1 MIRSILPVLAFTLAA
16 APATAFD
23 MDAMTDTE
31 RQAFQDEVRS
41 YLLENPQV
49 LVEALTI
56 YQEQNSDAALISANY
71 DDLVGDD
78 HSWVGGNPEGDITI
92 VEFLDY
98 RCGFC
103 RRAFPEVE
111 ELVSTDGNIRII
123 VKELPVLGPQ
133 SELASRFAIA
143 TLQTEGADAY
153 KAIHDALMTFRGQIS
168 EQSLARLSDQN
179 GFDTAAIRTAME
191 SPEVEEVINEN
202 RTLAQA
208 LRVNG
213 TPTFVIGGQM
223 LRGFLPLEGMSQIV
237 AEERG

>member
-1 MIRSILPVLAFTLAA
+1 MIRSLLPALAFFVAA
-16 APATAFD
+16 APALAFD
-23 MDAMTDTE
+23 IDAMTDAE

-41 YLLENPQV
+41 YLLANPQV

-56 YQEQNSDAALISANY
+56 YQEQNSDGALINANY
-71 DDLVGDD
+71 DALVGDD

-111 ELVSTDGNIRII
+111 QLVSTDGNIRII

-143 TLQTEGADAY
+143 TLQTEGPDAY
-153 KAIHDALMTFRGQIS
+153 KTVHDTLMTFRGQIS
-168 EQSLARLSDQN
+168 ERALARVADDN
-179 GFDTAAIRTAME
+179 GFDVDTIIAAMD
-191 SPEVEEVINEN
+191 SPEVAQVIDEN
-202 RTLAQA
+202 RSLAQA

-223 LRGFLPLEGMSQIV
+223 LRGFLPLEGMTEIV
-237 AEERG
+237 AQERG

>member
-1 MIRSILPVLAFTLAA
+1 MIRSILPALAFTLAA
-16 APATAFD
+16 APAVAFD
-23 MDAMTDTE
+23 IDAMTDAE

-41 YLLENPQV
+41 FLLENPQV

-56 YQEQNSDAALISANY
+56 YQEQNSDAALINANY
-71 DDLVGDD
+71 DELVGDD
-78 HSWVGGNPEGDITI
+78 HSWVGGNPDGDITI

-153 KAIHDALMTFRGQIS
+153 KTVHDALMTFRGQIS
-168 EQSLARLSDQN
+168 EQSLERLSDQN
-179 GFDTAAIRTAME
+179 GFDTAAITEAME
-191 SPEVEEVINEN
+191 SPDVTNVINEN